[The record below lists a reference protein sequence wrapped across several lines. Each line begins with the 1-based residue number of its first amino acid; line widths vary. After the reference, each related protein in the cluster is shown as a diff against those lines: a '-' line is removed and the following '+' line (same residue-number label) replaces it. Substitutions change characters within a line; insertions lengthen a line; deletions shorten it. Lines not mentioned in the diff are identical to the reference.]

1 VHTQH
6 LRTQVAELEHSL
18 SRAQKDAEQLR
29 KDMQEEWCRTA
40 AAEISLEKE
49 RGERAQE
56 REDWEGVKAK
66 MSMLEAEKE
75 EWLRERDAKAR
86 DVEAREREW
95 AEEQLRGEEERVKER
110 ASLMKAL
117 QEEGERGL
125 KRVEE
130 MKALVDAGERERERE
145 REKERA
151 EYADEVREK
160 TAECDKL
167 SQQVETLKATQA
179 QYLQQ
184 IRALQEASSLLREG
198 GTGDSGAGEMQ
209 LGVLRQELESAQA
222 ELLSSAR
229 QHRALLKRL
238 DALKQEKRPTL
249 QEDEIMEQL
258 HTLKGQLWQAQKD
271 LADERLA
278 HLATLKEFG
287 DEKSEHQMSKLVA
300 EKQHERGQRDLALLR
315 DELQDTKRDM
325 AAQEAQLNGQVRQLQ
340 LAVARVEEE
349 RQRASDLLRDERA
362 REQEREREKVRD
374 HEAERKREGE
384 RSARERVL
392 RRHATCLQ
400 QDIECAQQELAAI
413 QQLCDRA
420 RHEHELER
428 AREAAARQA
437 LLERVEMQDQQLA
450 RAEAAVTAAYAEKTP
465 LFENLALLKEEK
477 ARAEERLEFQ
487 QGRLQELS
495 VALQK
500 AEAAHETSQ
509 QAARDACQKAESHRV
524 SHRILQLA
532 CEQAESQKEQQQRDL
547 AALRQHLE
555 QLQQHVTECKLQATA
570 AQREH
575 ARAAEEVG
583 AYKTRV
589 ADLEETAAAR
599 ERQTMF
605 GAAALD
611 EAHTELNLQKSN
623 LQIVSARVAEL
634 EAQSREQALESERLR
649 RQLMVVE
656 LEKVP
661 SPHAHTCFLTIY
673 MPSHSALRQSR
684 RESLACGRASLV
696 ARDFA
701 SHNLFAF

>member
-1 VHTQH
+1 
-6 LRTQVAELEHSL
+6 
-18 SRAQKDAEQLR
+18 
-29 KDMQEEWCRTA
+29 MQDEWCRAA
-40 AAEISLEKE
+40 AAESSLEKE
-49 RGERAQE
+49 RRERARE
-56 REDWEGVKAK
+56 REDWEGVKAE
-66 MSMLEAEKE
+66 MSVLEAEKE
-75 EWLRERDAKAR
+75 AWVREIYAKAR
-86 DVEAREREW
+86 DAEAREREW
-95 AEEQLRGEEERVKER
+95 AEEQRRGEEARVKER

-117 QEEGERGL
+117 KEEGERGL
-125 KRVEE
+125 RRVEE

-145 REKERA
+145 KERERA
-151 EYADEVREK
+151 AHADEVRGK

-184 IRALQEASSLLREG
+184 VRALQEASSLLREG
-198 GTGDSGAGEMQ
+198 GTGDSGAGERQ
-209 LGVLRQELESAQA
+209 LDVLRQELESTQA
-222 ELLSSAR
+222 ELLNSAQ
-229 QHRALLKRL
+229 QHRALRERF
-238 DALKQEKRPTL
+238 DALKQEKWPTL
-249 QEDEIMEQL
+249 QEDEIKEQL

-278 HLATLKEFG
+278 HLATLKELG

-349 RQRASDLLRDERA
+349 RQRESDLLRDELG

-374 HEAERKREGE
+374 LEAELKREGE
-384 RSARERVL
+384 RSARDRML

-400 QDIECAQQELAAI
+400 QDIECAQQEIAAL

-420 RHEHELER
+420 RREHELER

-437 LLERVEMQDQQLA
+437 LLERAEMQDQQFA
-450 RAEAAVTAAYAEKTP
+450 RAEAAVTAASAEKTR

-509 QAARDACQKAESHRV
+509 QAARDASQKAESHRI
-524 SHRILQLA
+524 SHRISQLA

-555 QLQQHVTECKLQATA
+555 QLQQHVTEYKLQATA

-575 ARAAEEVG
+575 ARATEEVG

-589 ADLEETAAAR
+589 TDLEEAAAAR
-599 ERQTMF
+599 ERQTTL

-611 EAHTELNLQKSN
+611 EAHKELSLQKSN
-623 LQIVSARVAEL
+623 LQIVSSRVAEL
-634 EAQSREQALESERLR
+634 EAQAREQALESEQLR

-661 SPHAHTCFLTIY
+661 SPRTPTLLLTMYRTSHT
-673 MPSHSALRQSR
+673 
-684 RESLACGRASLV
+684 V
-696 ARDFA
+696 
-701 SHNLFAF
+701 